1 MGAKDIMRV
10 LAVIPA
16 YNEEDCLEQTVASLV
31 ASCPEVDFLIVND
44 GSTDATREIC
54 ERCGFLTLN
63 LSVNSG
69 LACGFQA
76 GMKYAHRMGYDAVVQ
91 FDADGQHLPDYIM
104 PMAQAMEANN
114 ADIVIASRILAGE
127 TIEGARGAGSKLIS
141 TLIRLTSG
149 VRLTDPTSGMRM
161 YNRRM
166 IDLFAHGY
174 DLTPEPDTVALI
186 ARKGGTV
193 VEVPA
198 HMRDRQSGKSYFD
211 FSHVARY
218 MSRICASI
226 LFLQWFR

>member
-1 MGAKDIMRV
+1 MRV

-16 YNEEDCLEQTVASLV
+16 YNEEACIRQTVSSLV
-31 ASCPEVDFLIVND
+31 AACPTIDFLVVND
-44 GSTDATREIC
+44 GSTDKTREIC
-54 ERCGFLTLN
+54 EQNGYRVLN

-76 GMKYAHRMGYDAVVQ
+76 GMKYAYRYGYDAVVQ
-91 FDADGQHLPDYIM
+91 FDADGQHLPNYI
-104 PMAQAMEANN
+104 PSMAEVMDSQN
-114 ADIVIASRILAGE
+114 ADIVIASRVLAGE
-127 TIEGARGAGSKLIS
+127 TIDGGRGVGSKLIA

-161 YNRRM
+161 YNRHM
-166 IDLFAHGY
+166 IDLFAHSY
-174 DLTPEPDTVALI
+174 DFTPEPDTVALI
-186 ARKGGTV
+186 ARKGGKV

-198 HMRDRQSGKSYFD
+198 HMRERQSGQSYFD
-211 FSHVARY
+211 FSHVMRY